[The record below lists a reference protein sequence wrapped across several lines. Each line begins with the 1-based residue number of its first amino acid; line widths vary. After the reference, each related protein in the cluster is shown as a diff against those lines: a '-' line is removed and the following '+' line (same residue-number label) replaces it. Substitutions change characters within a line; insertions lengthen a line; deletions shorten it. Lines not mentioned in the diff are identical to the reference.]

1 MLKKVNSILFVLVD
15 ITSGPMFRAREK
27 ETWKRGCEMVL
38 PKPPYMDSFQDPT
51 RVPVKIRYGSDT
63 AEVWL
68 RASRLM
74 ISLFLR
80 CRLCRNR
87 R

>member
-38 PKPPYMDSFQDPT
+38 PKPSYMDSFQDPT
-51 RVPVKIRYGSDT
+51 RVPVEDQIRIRSDT
-63 AEVWL
+63 DQ
-68 RASRLM
+68 
-74 ISLFLR
+74 I
-80 CRLCRNR
+80 R
-87 R
+87 RRSGYGRVV

>member
-38 PKPPYMDSFQDPT
+38 PKPSYMDSFQDPT
-51 RVPVKIRYGSDT
+51 RVPVKIRYGSDQIRIRYGGGLVT
-63 AEVWL
+63 GESFDDLSV
-68 RASRLM
+68 SPM
-74 ISLFLR
+74 
-80 CRLCRNR
+80 
-87 R
+87 